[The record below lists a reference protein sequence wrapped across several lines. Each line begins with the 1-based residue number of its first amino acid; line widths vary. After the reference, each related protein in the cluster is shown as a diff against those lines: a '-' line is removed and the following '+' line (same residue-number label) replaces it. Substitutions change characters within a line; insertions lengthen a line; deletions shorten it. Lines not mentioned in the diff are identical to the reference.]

1 MQLISCHN
9 GRLLASALAEETL
22 SGPKVFTTGLR
33 AIDEL
38 LPHNGFARGAVH
50 EVRADPKHGTPRF
63 FALLLAKSAASAACG
78 FADGRAA
85 VCETASGGAAA
96 RAGSGTIVWC
106 DPRGE
111 LYPPAVATMGIPLDR
126 LYVLH
131 PTTAAD
137 HVWALAECLRCRGV
151 GATVA
156 PVEKL
161 SRIEARRL
169 QLAAEQGGGAGI
181 LLRPLD
187 RTASI
192 YAAATRWLVAPM
204 RGERTVQRWRVQLI
218 HGHGGR
224 MGQTVV
230 LEYHRDTRIV
240 QAREKDP
247 LRAPAQLADRPA
259 ATAARASA

>member
-22 SGPKVFTTGLR
+22 ARPKVFTTGLR

-38 LPHNGFARGAVH
+38 LPHDGFARGAIH
-50 EVRADPKHGTPRF
+50 EVLADPNHGMPRF
-63 FALLLAKSAASAACG
+63 FALLLARSAAVDRGTG
-78 FADGRAA
+78 FQRARDNSHGL
-85 VCETASGGAAA
+85 ETRVTGA
-96 RAGSGTIVWC
+96 IVWC

-111 LYPPAVATMGIPLDR
+111 LYPPAVAAMGIPLDR

-131 PTTAAD
+131 PKNPPD
-137 HVWALAECLRCRGV
+137 HVWALAECLRCKGV
-151 GATVA
+151 SATVA

-187 RTASI
+187 RHASV

-204 RGERTVQRWRVQLI
+204 RGERTVQRWKVQLI

-230 LEYHRDTRIV
+230 LEHHRDTRTL
-240 QAREKDP
+240 QARETDP

-259 ATAARASA
+259 GAAARTRASA

>member
-22 SGPKVFTTGLR
+22 ARPTVFTTGLR

-38 LPHNGFARGAVH
+38 LPHEGFARGAVH
-50 EVRADPKHGTPRF
+50 EVLANPKHVTPRF
-63 FALLLAKSAASAACG
+63 FALMLARSAAFDRGTG
-78 FADGRAA
+78 FPSVQTHSRGLETRAA
-85 VCETASGGAAA
+85 GAV
-96 RAGSGTIVWC
+96 VWC
-106 DPRGE
+106 DPRDE
-111 LYPPAVATMGIPLDR
+111 LYPPAVAAMGIPLER
-126 LYVLH
+126 LYVLR
-131 PTTAAD
+131 PKSAPD
-137 HVWALAECLRCRGV
+137 HVWALAECLRCKGV
-151 GATVA
+151 CATVA
-156 PVEKL
+156 PVQRL

-187 RTASI
+187 RHASI

-204 RGERTVQRWRVQLI
+204 RGERTVQRWRVQLM

-224 MGQTVV
+224 IGRAVV
-230 LEYHRDTRIV
+230 LEHHRDTRTIT
-240 QAREKDP
+240 AIP

-259 ATAARASA
+259 ATAARARASA

>member
-22 SGPKVFTTGLR
+22 ARPHVFTTGLR

-38 LPHNGFARGAVH
+38 LPHDGFARGAVH
-50 EVRADPKHGTPRF
+50 EVLADPKHGTPRF
-63 FALLLAKSAASAACG
+63 FALLLARSAA
-78 FADGRAA
+78 FDGGTAFQPVNENLHGLQTRA
-85 VCETASGGAAA
+85 TGAL
-96 RAGSGTIVWC
+96 VWC
-106 DPRGE
+106 DPRDE
-111 LYPPAVATMGIPLDR
+111 LYPPAVAALGIPLNR

-131 PTTAAD
+131 PRSAPD
-137 HVWALAECLRCRGV
+137 HVWAVAECLRCKGV
-151 GATVA
+151 SAIIA
-156 PVEKL
+156 PVERL

-187 RTASI
+187 RHVSV
-192 YAAATRWLVAPM
+192 YAAATRWLVAPT
-204 RGERTVQRWRVQLI
+204 RGRRTVQRWKVKLI

-224 MGQTVV
+224 IGQTVV
-230 LEYHRDTRIV
+230 LEHHRDTRTIE
-240 QAREKDP
+240 ALP

-259 ATAARASA
+259 RPATRASA